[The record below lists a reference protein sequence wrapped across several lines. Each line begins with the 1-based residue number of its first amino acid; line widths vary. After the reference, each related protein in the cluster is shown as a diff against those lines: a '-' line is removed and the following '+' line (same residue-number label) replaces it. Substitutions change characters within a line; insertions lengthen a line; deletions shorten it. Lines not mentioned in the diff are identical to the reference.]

1 MVSLAPSL
9 VGGGIDMIVKAMNG
23 GSITFSKI
31 ALGTG
36 TPPADQ
42 KSLKALVKPVMSIG
56 IQSITVKESYVILTV
71 MIASDTIKTD
81 FQAKEMGV
89 YAKDASGNERLYAYS
104 YDEKSAEYIPA
115 ANSGL
120 SVETEINVY
129 VQVSAAEN
137 VTAILTDS
145 AAYASKQEFKEHV
158 ENKENPHGVTAEQ
171 V

>member
-56 IQSITVKESYVILTV
+56 IQSITVKESYVMIRSFFRRWNRCILR
-71 MIASDTIKTD
+71 IRS
-81 FQAKEMGV
+81 QAKEHITNTGSV
-89 YAKDASGNERLYAYS
+89 QPVRHHRCSGMIR
-104 YDEKSAEYIPA
+104 
-115 ANSGL
+115 
-120 SVETEINVY
+120 
-129 VQVSAAEN
+129 
-137 VTAILTDS
+137 TDIRS
-145 AAYASKQEFKEHV
+145 
-158 ENKENPHGVTAEQ
+158 
-171 V
+171 